1 MEGINDTMPWI
12 MSFLKKAGITQF
24 EKASLI
30 TTYIRLTRLLGITG
44 VDYLLG
50 HAEGVMSLE
59 HGAAFMQALEDSP

>member
-1 MEGINDTMPWI
+1 MDLVISQEG
-12 MSFLKKAGITQF
+12 GITQF

-50 HAEGVMSLE
+50 HVEGVMSL
-59 HGAAFMQALEDSP
+59 